1 MSLIVLSWERLG
13 QALAHAA
20 AGVANRTIKLMSPT
34 VAGLPRFL
42 APQGQNR
49 MGLAILQK
57 PISAMEAEVRFL
69 ASPISLTPIAVSDW
83 IEDQSSMAPGAVAK
97 VNQIV
102 DRFRYLIAMELIASA
117 YAAEI
122 RGIVAEMGRG
132 AGEAYRA
139 VRDRVAPFDDERE
152 LGADTARIA
161 EMIAS
166 G

>member
-1 MSLIVLSWERLG
+1 
-13 QALAHAA
+13 
-20 AGVANRTIKLMSPT
+20 
-34 VAGLPRFL
+34 
-42 APQGQNR
+42 
-49 MGLAILQK
+49 
-57 PISAMEAEVRFL
+57 
-69 ASPISLTPIAVSDW
+69 
-83 IEDQSSMAPGAVAK
+83 
-97 VNQIV
+97 
-102 DRFRYLIAMELIASA
+102 MELIASA

-132 AGEAYRA
+132 AAEAYKS